1 MSKQTWKPGTLLYP
15 VPAVLVSCGDF
26 EKKTH
31 NLITIAWA
39 GTICSDPA
47 MVSISVRPERYSFE
61 LIQDSQ
67 EFVINLPTTQMV
79 KAVDFCGVKSGRELD
94 KFNATGLTPVKATI
108 VKAPLIK
115 EAPLALECRVTQT
128 ISLGSHHLFL
138 AEVLNVQVEEALIN
152 ESGKLNLDQ
161 ADLFTYLHG
170 QYWSLDKPLGKF
182 GFSVQK
188 K

>member
-26 EKKTH
+26 ERQTH

-47 MVSISVRPERYSFE
+47 MVSISIRPERHSFE
-61 LIQDSQ
+61 LIQKIP

-79 KAVDFCGVKSGRELD
+79 HAVDFCGVKSGRDLD
-94 KFNATGLTPVKATI
+94 KFTTTGLTPVQASQ

-128 ISLGSHHLFL
+128 IPLGSHHLFL
-138 AEVLNVQVEEALIN
+138 AEVLNVQVE
-152 ESGKLNLDQ
+152 
-161 ADLFTYLHG
+161 
-170 QYWSLDKPLGKF
+170 
-182 GFSVQK
+182 
-188 K
+188 